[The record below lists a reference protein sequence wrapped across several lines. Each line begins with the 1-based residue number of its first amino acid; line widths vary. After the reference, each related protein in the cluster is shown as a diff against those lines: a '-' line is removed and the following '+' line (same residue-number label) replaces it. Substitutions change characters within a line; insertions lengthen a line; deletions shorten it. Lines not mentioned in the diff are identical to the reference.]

1 MAALR
6 FYHYL
11 LVPSLF
17 SLCLL
22 LTPNPAAAD
31 TNGYITTQNWEN
43 HGGDLFNRRYA
54 FKETKISPETVSKL
68 RLKWKFYAGD
78 PITATPAIYDNSLY
92 FPSWNGYIYAV
103 RASDGSLIWKKNL
116 LTLTGLNT
124 TGFVYAVNTTI
135 SRSTPTIAG
144 DRGDLLIFGLY
155 APAVVVA
162 VERSTGRL
170 VWSTFL
176 DRHPASLIT
185 MSGTYYKGSIYI
197 GTSSLEET
205 VSVEKCCT
213 FRGSLAKLDV
223 KTGFILW
230 QTFMLPDN
238 HGNLGQYSGAAIWGS
253 SPSIDV
259 LRKHVYI
266 ATGNTYSC
274 QFNASTCPPGPNV
287 DADFGE
293 APMMLSAQVNGSWLD
308 IVVAVQKSGF
318 AWALNRNNGRLV
330 WSTEAGPGGTGGGGT
345 WGAATDERRVYTN
358 IANSGANNFTL
369 KPSSKITTSGGWVA
383 MDPCSGKILWS
394 TANPSN
400 ATSSGPVSVANGVL
414 FGGSTNP
421 QGTIYAMDAKTGKIL
436 WSYVTGATV
445 YGGMSI
451 SNGCVYI
458 GNGYRFPY
466 TAGTSLFAFCVA

>member
-1 MAALR
+1 M
-6 FYHYL
+6 
-11 LVPSLF
+11 
-17 SLCLL
+17 
-22 LTPNPAAAD
+22 
-31 TNGYITTQNWEN
+31 
-43 HGGDLFNRRYA
+43 FNRRYA

-78 PITATPAIYDNSLY
+78 HTTATPAIYDNSLY

-116 LTLTGLNT
+116 LALTGLNT
-124 TGFVYAVNTTI
+124 TGFVQAVNTTI

-170 VWSTFL
+170 IWSTFL

-266 ATGNTYSC
+266 ATGNTYSVPENVSQC
-274 QFNASTCPPGPNV
+274 QENQNNSTVPTRSYACVEPQNHGNSIL
-287 DADFGE
+287 A
-293 APMMLSAQVNGSWLD
+293 LD
-308 IVVAVQKSGF
+308 LDSGNIK
-318 AWALNRNNGRLV
+318 WYRQLGGYD
-330 WSTEAGPGGTGGGGT
+330 EAGPGGTAGGGT
-345 WGAATDERRVYTN
+345 WGSATDERRVYTN
-358 IANSGANNFTL
+358 IANSGASNFTL
-369 KPSSKITTSGGWVA
+369 KPSSKITTSDPVDGWQWTLAVA
-383 MDPCSGKILWS
+383 KSYGQRQIPAMQLRLDQLVWLMVSCLADPQTRKEIYTQWTPKLAKSC
-394 TANPSN
+394 
-400 ATSSGPVSVANGVL
+400 GPMSPEQPCLVACL
-414 FGGSTNP
+414 
-421 QGTIYAMDAKTGKIL
+421 
-436 WSYVTGATV
+436 
-445 YGGMSI
+445 
-451 SNGCVYI
+451 
-458 GNGYRFPY
+458 
-466 TAGTSLFAFCVA
+466 